1 MVAIKKNFPPEKW
14 KKIGIISTFIKI
26 KFKSMLNNRKED
38 LIVWI
43 LSGILALLLIGFT
56 GRETL
61 AVFQAYSKQPE
72 LMGELEKLKRERDSL
87 DMENFMLEINL
98 SRLEYSLEQ
107 LRTEDPKSWE
117 SIMRIYSNETE

>member
-1 MVAIKKNFPPEKW
+1 MVAIKKNFPSKKW

-43 LSGILALLLIGFT
+43 ISGILALLLIGFT

-72 LMGELEKLKRERDSL
+72 LLNEIEKLKRERDSL
-87 DMENFMLEINL
+87 DAENFMLEINL
-98 SRLEYSLEQ
+98 SRFEYSLEQ
-107 LRTEDPKSWE
+107 LRTEDSVSWE